1 MKFNE
6 LPIRNSL
13 IEATKKLGFDDAT
26 DIQEQVIPK
35 AINGVDII
43 AQAPTG
49 TGKTCAFGLP
59 ILNNI
64 DEYDESVQAL
74 ILSPTRELAM
84 QITNDLRDYS
94 IYMENIR
101 ILTVYGGDSIERQ
114 ITALKKK
121 PQIVVATPGRLKDH
135 LERRTIRLNNIK
147 TLVLDEAD
155 EMLNMGFRE
164 DIDDILSQ
172 MKEEHQTLL
181 FSATFSKEIEKICE
195 LYLKDPLNIK
205 IKTKSLTVDTVK
217 QHYILVKEKDKI
229 EVMSRVI
236 DLYSF
241 ENVMVFCNTKR
252 AVDDVSAGLLQRG
265 YIVEGLH
272 GDMRQMQRDR
282 VMARFRDG
290 LVNVLVASDVAARG
304 LDVNGVDAVI
314 NYDIPEDE
322 EYYIHRIGRTG
333 RAKKEGLA
341 ITLVNTNEKFR
352 LRSVMNYT
360 KAVIDKM
367 EIPDLKKVLKVRIQ
381 RIINNA
387 ITETMDN
394 SISANQNKKLI
405 NKIVSQEI
413 IDKSIQAEDIIS
425 GLILMQLEKSSEVDE
440 IIESPKGISKSSL
453 NARVFINLGKSHKIK
468 SNDLKEL
475 ISMMADIKREKVKNI
490 DCHDDFSFFE
500 VPNEFLEQVLK
511 AFANEK
517 YKNKRIIVEEAKA
530 KGSSKKTSSLKGKK
544 KTEKSNKEKKGNASR
559 NRRSR

>member
-64 DEYDESVQAL
+64 DEFDESVQAL

-195 LYLKDPLNIK
+195 LPI
-205 IKTKSLTVDTVK
+205 
-217 QHYILVKEKDKI
+217 
-229 EVMSRVI
+229 
-236 DLYSF
+236 
-241 ENVMVFCNTKR
+241 
-252 AVDDVSAGLLQRG
+252 
-265 YIVEGLH
+265 
-272 GDMRQMQRDR
+272 
-282 VMARFRDG
+282 
-290 LVNVLVASDVAARG
+290 
-304 LDVNGVDAVI
+304 
-314 NYDIPEDE
+314 
-322 EYYIHRIGRTG
+322 
-333 RAKKEGLA
+333 
-341 ITLVNTNEKFR
+341 
-352 LRSVMNYT
+352 
-360 KAVIDKM
+360 
-367 EIPDLKKVLKVRIQ
+367 
-381 RIINNA
+381 
-387 ITETMDN
+387 
-394 SISANQNKKLI
+394 
-405 NKIVSQEI
+405 
-413 IDKSIQAEDIIS
+413 
-425 GLILMQLEKSSEVDE
+425 
-440 IIESPKGISKSSL
+440 
-453 NARVFINLGKSHKIK
+453 
-468 SNDLKEL
+468 
-475 ISMMADIKREKVKNI
+475 
-490 DCHDDFSFFE
+490 FS
-500 VPNEFLEQVLK
+500 
-511 AFANEK
+511 
-517 YKNKRIIVEEAKA
+517 Y
-530 KGSSKKTSSLKGKK
+530 G
-544 KTEKSNKEKKGNASR
+544 
-559 NRRSR
+559 